1 MPGTLWVRQRFPCA
15 ISMTNKKKTA
25 GRLGR
30 MAAPATRS
38 TSAPPGSIAPADPE
52 LSTDT
57 VNVAVSRPILLRIKR
72 YALILQEQ
80 GGPGTQRSVAERMLN
95 AYLDDASP
103 PIDLPRTEL
112 VVQAPSG
119 TIALGRALVLRL
131 KRYTL
136 DLEEQLGRTVA
147 MREVA
152 DAIFNAA
159 LKEAGIPAGP
169 EQPQPGP

>member
-1 MPGTLWVRQRFPCA
+1 
-15 ISMTNKKKTA
+15 MTGKKKPT
-25 GRLGR
+25 GTLGR
-30 MAAPATRS
+30 MAAP
-38 TSAPPGSIAPADPE
+38 TSGASSGPPGIIASPE
-52 LSTDT
+52 QDLSTDT

-95 AYLDDASP
+95 AYLDGTSP
-103 PIDLPRTEL
+103 PIDLPRTEP

-159 LKEAGIPAGP
+159 LDKAGIPAGP
-169 EQPQPGP
+169 GSQR

>member
-1 MPGTLWVRQRFPCA
+1 
-15 ISMTNKKKTA
+15 MTGKKKPT
-25 GRLGR
+25 GTLGR
-30 MAAPATRS
+30 MAAP
-38 TSAPPGSIAPADPE
+38 TSGASSGPPGIIASPE
-52 LSTDT
+52 QDLSTDT

-80 GGPGTQRSVAERMLN
+80 GGPGTQRAVAERMLN
-95 AYLDDASP
+95 AYLDGTSP
-103 PIDLPRTEL
+103 PIDLPRTEP

-159 LKEAGIPAGP
+159 LNKAGIPAGP
-169 EQPQPGP
+169 GSQR

>member
-1 MPGTLWVRQRFPCA
+1 
-15 ISMTNKKKTA
+15 MTGKKKPT
-25 GRLGR
+25 GTLGR
-30 MAAPATRS
+30 MAAP
-38 TSAPPGSIAPADPE
+38 TSGASSGPPGIIASPE
-52 LSTDT
+52 QDLSTDT

-80 GGPGTQRSVAERMLN
+80 GGPGTQRAVAERMLN
-95 AYLDDASP
+95 AYLDSASP

-159 LKEAGIPAGP
+159 LDKAGIPAGP
-169 EQPQPGP
+169 GSQR

>member
-1 MPGTLWVRQRFPCA
+1 
-15 ISMTNKKKTA
+15 MTGKKKPT
-25 GRLGR
+25 GTLGR
-30 MAAPATRS
+30 MAAP
-38 TSAPPGSIAPADPE
+38 TSGASSGPPGIIASPE
-52 LSTDT
+52 QDLSTDT

-80 GGPGTQRSVAERMLN
+80 GGPGTQRAVAERMLN
-95 AYLDDASP
+95 AYLDGASP
-103 PIDLPRTEL
+103 PIDLPRTEP

-159 LKEAGIPAGP
+159 LDKAGIPAGP
-169 EQPQPGP
+169 GSQR

>member
-1 MPGTLWVRQRFPCA
+1 
-15 ISMTNKKKTA
+15 MTGKKKPT
-25 GRLGR
+25 GTLGR
-30 MAAPATRS
+30 MAAP
-38 TSAPPGSIAPADPE
+38 TSGASSGPPGIIASPE
-52 LSTDT
+52 QDLSTDT

-80 GGPGTQRSVAERMLN
+80 GGPGTQRAVAERMLN
-95 AYLDDASP
+95 AYLDGASP
-103 PIDLPRTEL
+103 PIDLPRTEP

-119 TIALGRALVLRL
+119 TIALSRALVLRL

-159 LKEAGIPAGP
+159 LDKAGIPAGP
-169 EQPQPGP
+169 EQPQPGPGSQR

>member
-1 MPGTLWVRQRFPCA
+1 
-15 ISMTNKKKTA
+15 MTGKKKPT
-25 GRLGR
+25 GTLGR
-30 MAAPATRS
+30 MAAP
-38 TSAPPGSIAPADPE
+38 TSGASSGPPGIIASPE
-52 LSTDT
+52 QDLSTDT

-80 GGPGTQRSVAERMLN
+80 GGPGTQRAVAERMLN
-95 AYLDDASP
+95 AYLDGASP
-103 PIDLPRTEL
+103 PIDLPRMEP

-159 LKEAGIPAGP
+159 LDKAGIPAGP
-169 EQPQPGP
+169 GSQR

>member
-30 MAAPATRS
+30 
-38 TSAPPGSIAPADPE
+38 
-52 LSTDT
+52 
-57 VNVAVSRPILLRIKR
+57 
-72 YALILQEQ
+72 LILQEQ

-95 AYLDDASP
+95 AYLDGASP
-103 PIDLPRTEL
+103 LIDLPRTEP

-159 LKEAGIPAGP
+159 LEEAGIPAGP

>member
-1 MPGTLWVRQRFPCA
+1 
-15 ISMTNKKKTA
+15 MTGKKKPT
-25 GRLGR
+25 GTLGR
-30 MAAPATRS
+30 MAAP
-38 TSAPPGSIAPADPE
+38 TSGASSGPPGIIASPE
-52 LSTDT
+52 QDLSTDT

-95 AYLDDASP
+95 AYLDGASP

>member
-1 MPGTLWVRQRFPCA
+1 
-15 ISMTNKKKTA
+15 MTGKKKPT
-25 GRLGR
+25 GTLGR
-30 MAAPATRS
+30 MAAP
-38 TSAPPGSIAPADPE
+38 TSGASSGPPGIIASPE
-52 LSTDT
+52 QDLSTDT

-80 GGPGTQRSVAERMLN
+80 GGPGTQRAVAERMLN
-95 AYLDDASP
+95 AYLDGASP
-103 PIDLPRTEL
+103 PIDLPRTEP

>member
-1 MPGTLWVRQRFPCA
+1 
-15 ISMTNKKKTA
+15 MTGKKKPT
-25 GRLGR
+25 GTLGR
-30 MAAPATRS
+30 MAAP
-38 TSAPPGSIAPADPE
+38 TSGASSGPPGIIASPE
-52 LSTDT
+52 QDLSTDT

-80 GGPGTQRSVAERMLN
+80 GGPGTQRAVAERMLN
-95 AYLDDASP
+95 AYLDGTSP
-103 PIDLPRTEL
+103 PIDLPRTEP

-159 LKEAGIPAGP
+159 LDKAGIPAGP
-169 EQPQPGP
+169 GSQR

>member
-1 MPGTLWVRQRFPCA
+1 
-15 ISMTNKKKTA
+15 MTGKKKPT
-25 GRLGR
+25 GTLGR
-30 MAAPATRS
+30 MAAP
-38 TSAPPGSIAPADPE
+38 TSGASSGPPGIIASPE
-52 LSTDT
+52 QDLSTDT

-80 GGPGTQRSVAERMLN
+80 GGPGTQRAVAERMLN
-95 AYLDDASP
+95 AYLDGTSP
-103 PIDLPRTEL
+103 PIDLPRTEP

-159 LKEAGIPAGP
+159 LDKAGIPAGP
-169 EQPQPGP
+169 EQPQPGPGSQR